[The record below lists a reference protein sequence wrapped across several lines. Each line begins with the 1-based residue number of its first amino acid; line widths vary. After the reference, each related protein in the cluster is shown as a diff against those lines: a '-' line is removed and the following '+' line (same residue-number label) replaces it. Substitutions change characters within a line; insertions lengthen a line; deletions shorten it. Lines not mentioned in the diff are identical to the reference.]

1 MCMPIRGSVLV
12 PGRVSDPGPRGA
24 CAASMARAR
33 LASLAGRLGYHALEL
48 LSPTRCAACERPGA
62 LVCDECLDALALID
76 PALCCSRCAA
86 PFGSLLCTEC
96 DADQADGAP
105 ASSAAASP
113 GAAAPGAASP
123 AAAIASPPS
132 TASAPALEPA
142 SRDPSPLGRCLAC
155 AAFEGPAPRIVR
167 AYKDAGEQRLSA
179 VIAEMMY
186 DAALHA
192 EDEAPGRYGGLI
204 SEAGAI
210 VFVPATAAAFRRRGF
225 DHMEAIAS
233 HLGEVSGVPVLDA
246 LVKHGSGDQRRLG
259 RRGRLA
265 QAAGLYQVVAD
276 VRGERVLLVDD
287 VVTTGATL
295 RAAAAALGNAG
306 ARSVDALAFSR
317 VW

>member
-1 MCMPIRGSVLV
+1 MRMPIRGPVPV
-12 PGRVSDPGPRGA
+12 PGRVPDPGPLGA

-62 LVCDECLDALALID
+62 LVCDECLGTLTLID

-96 DADQADGAP
+96 DADQADDAP
-105 ASSAAASP
+105 ASSAASSPGAASP
-113 GAAAPGAASP
+113 GAAVAS
-123 AAAIASPPS
+123 SHS
-132 TASAPALEPA
+132 TASAPALGPA
-142 SRDPSPLGRCLAC
+142 SRDSSPLGRCLAC

-225 DHMEAIAS
+225 DHMEAIAG

-276 VRGERVLLVDD
+276 VRDERVLLVDD

-295 RAAAAALGNAG
+295 RAAAAALGDAG